1 METLTTPV
9 TEWKELV
16 QELGKSFAARAE
28 KHDHNGD
35 FVFDNYEDL
44 KKHRFFSF
52 AIPEELGGLGMSHSA
67 TCEMLRLLAKDCA
80 STALAHAMHQ
90 HLIAASVWKY
100 KHRGESAPLLQ
111 KVADGQLVLVSTGAR
126 DWLDS
131 NGDMTRTEGGYL
143 LSAKKYFASQSVAG
157 NIAVTSAPYEH
168 PEKGWQVLHFAVP
181 FNSKGVSVLDDWHV
195 MGMRAT
201 GSQTIVFD
209 QVFVPDTAIVL
220 ERPRTGFHPVWDL
233 VISVACPLIMSVYVG
248 IAEKAMETAIRIGK
262 SYPRNQ
268 QHLPYIIGKLNNSM
282 VAAHA
287 QWKRMIAIADDLNFK
302 PDGEKT
308 LEMLSLKTNVAEACI
323 RVVTEAMD
331 AIGGQSFYEKNLL
344 ERLFRDVQASNFH
357 PLPAWE
363 QYAFTG
369 NRILNPTQQ

>member
-1 METLTTPV
+1 METLTSVKTD
-9 TEWKELV
+9 WKQTI
-16 QELGKSFAARAE
+16 QELGQSFAARAAE
-28 KHDHNGD
+28 HDHKGD
-35 FVFDNYEDL
+35 FVFDNYEEL
-44 KKHRFFSF
+44 KKHRIFSF
-52 AIPEELGGLGMSHSA
+52 AIPEEFGGLGMSHSE

-90 HLIAASVWKY
+90 HLIAAAVWKY
-100 KHRGESAPLLQ
+100 KHKGESAPLLQ
-111 KVADGQLVLVSTGAR
+111 RVSDGQLVLVSTGAR

-131 NGDMTRTEGGYL
+131 NGEMKRTEGGYL
-143 LSAKKYFASQSVAG
+143 LSAKKFFASQSVAG
-157 NIAVTSAPYEH
+157 NIAVTSAPYQH

-209 QVFVPDTAIVL
+209 EVFVPDASIVL

-233 VISVACPLIMSVYVG
+233 VIGVACPLIMSVYVG
-248 IAEKAMETAIRIGK
+248 IAEKAMEIAIQIGK

-268 QHLPYIIGKLNNSM
+268 QHLPYIIGKMNNSL
-282 VAAHA
+282 VAARA

-302 PDGEKT
+302 PDAVKT
-308 LEMLSLKTNVAEACI
+308 LEMLSLKTNTTEACI

-331 AIGGQSFYEKNLL
+331 AIGGQSFYEKNQL
-344 ERLFRDVQASNFH
+344 ERLFRDVHAAGFH
-357 PLPAWE
+357 PMPAWE

-369 NRILNPTQQ
+369 NRILNAEA